1 MKTLI
6 MVLALVGGM
15 TAAVHAEETMGE
27 KTTATAHDAG
37 RAMKKGAHRASEA
50 VCMKSDTKCLA
61 EKAKHRGQETGDA
74 VSDKASE
81 VKNNVDSDKK

>member
-15 TAAVHAEETMGE
+15 TTVHAEETMGE
-27 KTTATAHDAG
+27 KAQATANDAG
-37 RAMKKGAHRASEA
+37 RAVKKGAHRAKEA
-50 VCMKSDTKCLA
+50 VCMKSDAKCLA
-61 EKAKHRGQETGDA
+61 EKAKHRGQEAGDA

-81 VKNNVDSDKK
+81 VKNNVDSK